1 MRSRYTAFV
10 LERAAYLLAT
20 WHASTRPVA
29 VDFEANAKWL
39 GLEVRRHVRH
49 NPERAEV
56 EFVAR
61 LRHVHGAASRL
72 HECSQF
78 VLEQGCWYY
87 VDGVQR

>member
-10 LERAAYLLAT
+10 LERQSYLLAT
-20 WHASTRPVA
+20 WHLSTRPIA
-29 VDFEANAKWL
+29 VDFEPNAKWL

-61 LRHVHGAASRL
+61 VRYSQGAASRI
-72 HECSQF
+72 HEVSQF
-78 VLEQGCWYY
+78 VLEQGYWYY